1 MPVIVL
7 SDQFIAQRRETL
19 SMLTLNHD
27 VKTRQ
32 VPTAGELENYKRYR
46 ETKSGIS
53 PMTWPGMKGGEY
65 QTNGL
70 EHAESGRPTSMFLTH
85 EKNNAK
91 RYRKLRTV
99 RDNYSYYRRYGAE
112 KAEVGVLCWGSS
124 KGPVKEAVLRAQARG
139 EKVAA
144 FVKNGED
151 EQARDLVGASDS
163 PMGRVLAQALEVKN
177 QSQETME
184 AIIVHATE
192 EEVRGLS
199 RYLQALATIGNI
211 APLLGLFGTVVGM
224 IKAFMVIQ
232 EMGGKVNAAVLAG
245 GIWEAML
252 TTALGLA
259 VALPTIIAHSYLVS
273 KVNQSEARLQRG
285 AITFLK
291 AVMSMKGKT

>member
-1 MPVIVL
+1 ML
-7 SDQFIAQRRETL
+7 IAKGSNLYWRIH
-19 SMLTLNHD
+19 MLGFL
-27 VKTRQ
+27 
-32 VPTAGELENYKRYR
+32 Y
-46 ETKSGIS
+46 
-53 PMTWPGMKGGEY
+53 KGGVLVIPILLCSVFALAIFLERLIRFIRLRK
-65 QTNGL
+65 QGRGL
-70 EHAESGRPTSMFLTH
+70 A
-85 EKNNAK
+85 
-91 RYRKLRTV
+91 
-99 RDNYSYYRRYGAE
+99 
-112 KAEVGVLCWGSS
+112 
-124 KGPVKEAVLRAQARG
+124 

-144 FVKNGED
+144 FVKNGD
-151 EQARDLVGASDS
+151 DKQARDLVDASES
-163 PMGRVLAQALEVKN
+163 PMGKVLAQALEVKD
-177 QSQETME
+177 QSQETLE

-273 KVNQSEARLQRG
+273 EVNQSEARLQRG

-291 AVMSMKGKT
+291 AVISIEGSRVQGSKGPRG